1 MGCSKLIE
9 SKNSSKY
16 SIRYLDD
23 VLRPLVLILFKM
35 SGYVK
40 AFKDKTNKLLSFCTD
55 DHEVLEKYKIIWT
68 KIEVLKNIELN
79 ALPFYDDR
87 YIKTKIWTNSD
98 KVCTNFCGLNVP
110 EDDAEFESSTN
121 ISIDY

>member
-1 MGCSKLIE
+1 MTFTVQKNNKNLGCSKLIE

-16 SIRYLDD
+16 SIRCLDD

-40 AFKDKTNKLLSFCTD
+40 AFKDKANKLLSFCTD

-87 YIKTKIWTNSD
+87 YIKTKI
-98 KVCTNFCGLNVP
+98 
-110 EDDAEFESSTN
+110 
-121 ISIDY
+121 